1 MTACFLPSPA
11 FAGWP
16 FRVAYRFPLTGT
28 RRGATVRS
36 SDVINS
42 SGENFDLLQN
52 LTRSTL
58 PGRPATARRPD
69 GRVASASRS
78 ALAGC
83 SSLPVPFDS
92 SSSPAADELL
102 QRPLDEGTVLHR
114 PPERLGAASRRALHP
129 AFSPP
134 WMIGDFFYLG
144 FPELW
149 RFQRAFACLETE
161 CGALVR
167 ATLTQFDPTR
177 RGVRQ
182 GPGLGLG
189 QKGGHHARR
198 FNPPVA
204 RDSWVTI
211 PPSTGRWLRPRILAT
226 TRSAQGLVRN
236 SQSLEPLV

>member
-1 MTACFLPSPA
+1 MALPGRIPI
-11 FAGWP
+11 
-16 FRVAYRFPLTGT
+16 PLTGT

-42 SGENFDLLQN
+42 SGENSDLLQN

-83 SSLPVPFDS
+83 SGLPVPFDS

-149 RFQRAFACLETE
+149 RFQRAFASLETE

-167 ATLTQFDPTR
+167 ATLTRFDPTQ

-189 QKGGHHARR
+189 QKGGHHARH

-211 PPSTGRWLRPRILAT
+211 PPSTDRWLRPRILAT

>member
-1 MTACFLPSPA
+1 MTAGFLPSPA

-42 SGENFDLLQN
+42 SGENSDLLQN

-83 SSLPVPFDS
+83 SGLPVPFDS
-92 SSSPAADELL
+92 SSSPAADEFL
-102 QRPLDEGTVLHR
+102 QRPLDEGT
-114 PPERLGAASRRALHP
+114 ALHP

-149 RFQRAFACLETE
+149 RFQRAFASLETE

-167 ATLTQFDPTR
+167 ATLTRFDPTR

-189 QKGGHHARR
+189 QKGGHRARH

-211 PPSTGRWLRPRILAT
+211 PPSTARWIRPRILAT